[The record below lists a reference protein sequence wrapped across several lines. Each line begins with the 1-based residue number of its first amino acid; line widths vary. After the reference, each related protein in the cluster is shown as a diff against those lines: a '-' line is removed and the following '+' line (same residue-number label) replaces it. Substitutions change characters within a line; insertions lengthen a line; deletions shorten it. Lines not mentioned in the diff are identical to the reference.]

1 MTEFLAG
8 AEGAL
13 LYASLA
19 LYFAAAA
26 LHFVFAV
33 TGKGGAG
40 KTARLLMAAAFAAHT
55 LCLAA
60 RGLRAGRLPFT
71 NRFEFAMCFA
81 WGVSLCGLVFSRRF
95 SMPALG
101 AVICPLCFLIIGY
114 AAMQSREVSG
124 LMPAL
129 QSRWLAFHVGT
140 AIVSYG
146 AFGVAFA
153 TALFALFGKGGKED
167 VTDLLIYRAI
177 ALGFLFLTL
186 CIVTGAIWAK
196 RAWGTYWN
204 WDPKETWSLITWIIY
219 AIFLHLRLSR
229 GFSGKKAAVFAAVG
243 FLCVLFTYL
252 GVNTLLSGLH
262 SYA

>member
-1 MTEFLAG
+1 MKFFEN
-8 AEGAL
+8 AEGIL
-13 LYASLA
+13 LAVSLI
-19 LYFAAAA
+19 LYFAASA
-26 LHFVFAV
+26 LYFVFAV
-33 TGKGGAG
+33 TSGRRTGRA
-40 KTARLLMAAAFAAHT
+40 ARILAVLAFAAET

-60 RGLRAGRLPFT
+60 RGIRAGHPPFT
-71 NRFEFAMCFA
+71 SQFEFAMSFA
-81 WGVSLCGLVFSRRF
+81 WGIALCHLIFERRF
-95 SMPALG
+95 SLPVLG
-101 AVICPLCFLIIGY
+101 AAVCPLCFLIIGY

-129 QSRWLAFHVGT
+129 QSRWLAFHVST

-153 TALFALFGKGGKED
+153 VALVFLFGKKKNEGLL
-167 VTDLLIYRAI
+167 DLVIYRAV

-186 CIVTGAIWAK
+186 CIVTGAVWAK
-196 RAWGTYWN
+196 KAWGTYWN

-219 AIFLHLRLSR
+219 AVFLHLRLSR

-243 FLCVLFTYL
+243 FLCVLFTYV